1 MSEDEERERDGQREG
16 EREAGKEA
24 RREEGRER
32 ERDKTERGE
41 NVFAVLCVGVCGIC
55 SGKDVAGERGMQGE
69 RNSIGEDSPISSL
82 RASVRSADA
91 WEDN

>member
-1 MSEDEERERDGQREG
+1 MMGRRTTGESEEEDEEDEERERDGRR
-16 EREAGKEA
+16 EREPE
-24 RREEGRER
+24 RREEGRE
-32 ERDKTERGE
+32 
-41 NVFAVLCVGVCGIC
+41 LGVCGIC

-82 RASVRSADA
+82 RASARSADA